1 MKNETKTER
10 VSLVVNA
17 APIVGLNAAGTSDIE
32 IARVTSADE
41 VEIANGGA
49 NVIVGTGKLTWHGA
63 ASKKLELHASNN
75 AGADLHT
82 QTGTLSLE
90 TTTGAI
96 EIGTTNHSRS
106 VSVGTGG
113 GASQQVVTIGS
124 GADASSLTLEA
135 GTGAINIGTHAA
147 DRAVNIATPAAV
159 QTVTIGSTHG
169 ASKLTLEGGTA
180 GIDIGVSTVGKTTN
194 IATGGTN
201 AQTINI
207 GTGAAAN
214 VVSIGSTT
222 GAASLKLDAGT
233 GDVNIG
239 TFAAARNVN
248 IATGAQPQVVNLATG
263 AAAHTIAIGSTTAG
277 TALTLNAGSTGL
289 ISCTAR
295 VNVKAAAGLYVTDA
309 GGANGVYINQ
319 QAGTTH
325 TLGSIGTTTTLRV
338 LPTLEMDDNITI
350 LTDKA
355 FGIGALAKRFSGIV
369 TQTATQ
375 KAHDAFSGSEHIT
388 TTSAVQTTNN
398 TTTTLYTSPNLLDE
412 SATWVE
418 VHVAGHDTGGTNRG
432 MAVRRVLISRDGG
445 GGATVVGSVNDSYSN
460 LPGTWGGG
468 VALNAVNVDTTG
480 NTFRVRVQGAAAT
493 INWTC
498 TVRYQTVSQN
508 T

>member
-10 VSLVVNA
+10 VSLVANA
-17 APIVGLNAAGTSDIE
+17 APIVGLNAAGTADVE
-32 IARVTSADE
+32 IARVDASDA
-41 VEIANGGA
+41 VVIANGGA
-49 NVIVGTGKLTWHGA
+49 DVLLGTGKLTWHGA

-113 GASQQVVTIGS
+113 GVSQQVVTIGS
-124 GADASSLTLEA
+124 VADASSLTLQS

-159 QTVTIGSTHG
+159 QTVAIGSTHG

-180 GIDIGVSTVGKTTN
+180 GIDIGVAGVAKTT
-194 IATGGTN
+194 
-201 AQTINI
+201 
-207 GTGAAAN
+207 
-214 VVSIGSTT
+214 
-222 GAASLKLDAGT
+222 
-233 GDVNIG
+233 
-239 TFAAARNVN
+239 N
-248 IATGAQPQVVNLATG
+248 IATGAQPQTVNIATG

-309 GGANGVYINQ
+309 GGSNGVYINQ

-355 FGIGALAKRFSGIV
+355 FGIGAVAKRFSGIV

-388 TTSAVQTTNN
+388 TTSAVQTTNS

-432 MAVRRVLISRDGG
+432 YAVRRALISRDGG
-445 GGATVVGSVNDSYSN
+445 GSATRIGSTNDGYSN

-468 VALNAVNVDTTG
+468 VALTAVDIDTTG
-480 NTFRVRVQGAAAT
+480 NTFRVRVQGASAT

-508 T
+508 A

>member
-10 VSLVVNA
+10 VSLVANA
-17 APIVGLNAAGTSDIE
+17 APIVGLNAAGTAEVE
-32 IARVTSADE
+32 IARVNASDA
-41 VEIANGGA
+41 VEIGNGA
-49 NVIVGTGKLTWHGA
+49 APIVFGGGNIDSAGTGNAHVKLHA
-63 ASKKLELHASNN
+63 AGSGDAELHA
-75 AGADLHT
+75 
-82 QTGTLSLE
+82 QTGCLSLE
-90 TTTGAI
+90 TTSGPI
-96 EIGTTNHSRS
+96 EIGATNHSRTITF
-106 VSVGTGG
+106 GTGG
-113 GASQQVVTIGS
+113 GAAQQLVTIGS
-124 GADASSLTLEA
+124 PAGSSSLTLDA
-135 GTGAINIGTHAA
+135 GTGAISLGTSNSARTVNLATGAA
-147 DRAVNIATPAAV
+147 DQLV
-159 QTVTIGSTHG
+159 TVGSDHG
-169 ASKLTLEGGTA
+169 AS
-180 GIDIGVSTVGKTTN
+180 SM
-194 IATGGTN
+194 
-201 AQTINI
+201 TIH
-207 GTGAAAN
+207 
-214 VVSIGSTT
+214 
-222 GAASLKLDAGT
+222 AGT
-233 GDVNIG
+233 GNLNVG
-239 TFAAARNVN
+239 AFAAARTVN
-248 IATGAQPQVVNLATG
+248 IATGAASQTINIGTG
-263 AAAHTIAIGSTTAG
+263 AAAHTIAIGSTTTG

-289 ISCTAR
+289 INCTAR

-309 GGANGVYINQ
+309 GGSNGVYINQ
-319 QAGTTH
+319 QAGSTH

-388 TTSAVQTTNN
+388 TTSAVQTTNS

-432 MAVRRVLISRDGG
+432 YAVRRALITRDAG

-460 LPGTWGGG
+460 LPGAWGGG
-468 VALNAVNVDTTG
+468 VPLTTVNIDTSA
-480 NTFRVRVQGAAAT
+480 NTFRVRVQGAGAT